1 MVFFVLI
8 CLFLKIKKI
17 GLGRTGTFC
26 VVHYV
31 LERVEKD
38 KNFKIVSIGNMIVEM
53 RKSRY
58 GVVQTVDQLEF
69 IYKSIEEGLN
79 QNISEIDLKKSAKQL
94 QQQSQAQNKNP
105 SRHYQAFSPQNNN
118 PSKHYQAFVPKK
130 N

>member
-1 MVFFVLI
+1 
-8 CLFLKIKKI
+8 
-17 GLGRTGTFC
+17 
-26 VVHYV
+26 
-31 LERVEKD
+31 
-38 KNFKIVSIGNMIVEM
+38 MIVEM